1 VGESVTVGSVRR
13 LALLLV
19 LGSGLALGT
28 TALAREGGGD
38 DVVIAMQRGCL
49 PGTRLTIRIEPP
61 EDAILSPVHIRVGR
75 REAVH
80 LTGVTQDASVTVRI
94 NRHARV
100 SVNGETTGGR
110 RFGMSREI
118 RRCAPQPPP
127 PQTVSG
133 GGEG

>member
-1 VGESVTVGSVRR
+1 VRR

-19 LGSGLALGT
+19 LGSGLALVA
-28 TALAREGGGD
+28 TALARESGSD
-38 DVVIAMQRGCL
+38 DVVIGMQRGCL
-49 PGTRLTIRIEPP
+49 AGTRLTIRIEPP
-61 EDAILSPVHIRVGR
+61 EDAILSPVHIRVGH

-94 NRHARV
+94 NTRTRV

-110 RFGMSREI
+110 RFSTSREI
-118 RRCAPQPPP
+118 RRCAPPPRREPPP

-133 GGEG
+133 GGDG